1 MFYSLCYL
9 FMIFFIASVIGYLVE
24 ITFCSI
30 GSKKLVINRGFLIGP
45 YIPIYGVGTVLVV
58 LFLYKYSNDPWVFFW
73 MTVILCSFIEY
84 VTSYIMEKIF
94 KVRWWDYSHEPFNYN
109 GRICLKNSLIF
120 GFAGLIVLYTIYPF
134 ICGILDVMS
143 SFLLEVVSSFLF
155 VVFMVDLGFTTFT
168 LLNLRTSLKK
178 FKGKDV
184 TELAHEEV
192 MSAVRKHNFSI
203 SRILQAFP
211 HSEMANQKYYND
223 FRDAVIKYRKDK
235 KKKKTK

>member
-1 MFYSLCYL
+1 
-9 FMIFFIASVIGYLVE
+9 MIFFIASVIGYLVE

-30 GSKKLVINRGFLIGP
+30 GSKKLIINRGFLIGP

-120 GFAGLIVLYTIYPF
+120 GFAGLI
-134 ICGILDVMS
+134 
-143 SFLLEVVSSFLF
+143 
-155 VVFMVDLGFTTFT
+155 
-168 LLNLRTSLKK
+168 LK
-178 FKGKDV
+178 
-184 TELAHEEV
+184 
-192 MSAVRKHNFSI
+192 
-203 SRILQAFP
+203 
-211 HSEMANQKYYND
+211 
-223 FRDAVIKYRKDK
+223 
-235 KKKKTK
+235 